1 MKTKKRIL
9 TQITGA
15 FLTVI
20 IFAANAPF
28 VSLAAKN
35 TPSPSDI
42 ISQDFPVL
50 EITLD
55 GYEEDGILRD
65 DWQGMSCRL
74 TADGKVLESTAK
86 IKGRGNYT
94 WAQAKRPYAIK
105 LDAKQDWFGFG
116 AAKDWVLLA
125 NYTDETHLR
134 NFYAFTLAAGFNFAF
149 TPQVRHAQ
157 VFINGSYA
165 GLYLITE
172 KIEIDSKRVN
182 INIANGDLLLELD
195 NNYGSGEPEVF
206 SSRFDNLFVVKDP
219 DGEAEFNEKTA
230 EKGTDITFSR
240 AKRFA
245 KTQLNAFESGLEH
258 GVSLDKLNEYID
270 IASLVDWYIF
280 NEIMKNDDSV
290 FTSSMYLNSRY
301 GDKLYMGPVWDYDI
315 SLAGI
320 SRFNNRDSSGFIFLE
335 NPWSRSGNWFLYLAV
350 RDDFNDLVKARWRE
364 LYSSSLFRD
373 SMEELKRVQVLLRTQ
388 QPYDEAVWNNGGVFV
403 KMSDYNEA
411 VGYLR
416 HFITSRISWLN
427 SVWGD
432 AAVTPGP
439 ATTPEPPAT
448 DTPIPTE
455 TPAIT
460 EPAAE
465 TATPDPAKETPE
477 DGSGASS
484 ARGCGGAAAGPLFI
498 ALPAAVALAVRAKKR
513 RR

>member
-1 MKTKKRIL
+1 MKTKRRIL

-15 FLTVI
+15 FLAVI

-74 TADGKVLESTAK
+74 TADGRVLESTAK

-172 KIEIDSKRVN
+172 KIEIDSKDQELQF
-182 INIANGDLLLELD
+182 DLDLD
-195 NNYGSGEPEVF
+195 G
-206 SSRFDNLFVVKDP
+206 NLREIHF
-219 DGEAEFNEKTA
+219 
-230 EKGTDITFSR
+230 
-240 AKRFA
+240 KRFVQRQDGTWERVDIDKKDA
-245 KTQLNAFESGLEH
+245 DPVLQL
-258 GVSLDKLNEYID
+258 V
-270 IASLVDWYIF
+270 
-280 NEIMKNDDSV
+280 
-290 FTSSMYLNSRY
+290 
-301 GDKLYMGPVWDYDI
+301 
-315 SLAGI
+315 
-320 SRFNNRDSSGFIFLE
+320 
-335 NPWSRSGNWFLYLAV
+335 
-350 RDDFNDLVKARWRE
+350 
-364 LYSSSLFRD
+364 YS
-373 SMEELKRVQVLLRTQ
+373 TI
-388 QPYDEAVWNNGGVFV
+388 
-403 KMSDYNEA
+403 
-411 VGYLR
+411 
-416 HFITSRISWLN
+416 IT
-427 SVWGD
+427 V
-432 AAVTPGP
+432 
-439 ATTPEPPAT
+439 
-448 DTPIPTE
+448 
-455 TPAIT
+455 
-460 EPAAE
+460 
-465 TATPDPAKETPE
+465 
-477 DGSGASS
+477 
-484 ARGCGGAAAGPLFI
+484 
-498 ALPAAVALAVRAKKR
+498 
-513 RR
+513 